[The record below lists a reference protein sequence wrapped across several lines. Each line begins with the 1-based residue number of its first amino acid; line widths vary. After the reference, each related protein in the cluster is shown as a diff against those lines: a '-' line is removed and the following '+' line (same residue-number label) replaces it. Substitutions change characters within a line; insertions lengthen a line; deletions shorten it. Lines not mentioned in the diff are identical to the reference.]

1 MTRPGTRSFLFL
13 SVVVATWAPAA
24 AQAQGE
30 FLYKRDYT
38 FERLEASR
46 VVNDADDAGTI
57 RLVTQVWH
65 PVKNDQH
72 KVVFFSHGST
82 GALALSPL
90 EFGGDGSAR
99 QWLQFFIER
108 GYTIVW
114 PFRRGR
120 GLSTGKYIEEC
131 ATLVGEC
138 TPAQQLALTDR
149 GLASA
154 LEDNYAVIDQL
165 VIGKM
170 VPKDAKLLLAGQ
182 SRGGYLS
189 LIMAGERP
197 GQVQGAVNFA
207 GAWQSMQE
215 RLSPA
220 DIQHR
225 LDVQGGPLARA
236 ARKSTRAHPLDLR
249 GPRPELHRAGTAGAV
264 PDLARSRRQGRFPLH
279 RGTQPSER
287 TPRAGSR
294 RALVRGARGLPQEAR
309 VIRPQGANRARREGV
324 DRSGREG
331 SSVGIRTYSRTSGGT
346 VAITATAVVGAGRG
360 SSTSPIM

>member
-1 MTRPGTRSFLFL
+1 
-13 SVVVATWAPAA
+13 
-24 AQAQGE
+24 
-30 FLYKRDYT
+30 
-38 FERLEASR
+38 
-46 VVNDADDAGTI
+46 
-57 RLVTQVWH
+57 
-65 PVKNDQH
+65 
-72 KVVFFSHGST
+72 
-82 GALALSPL
+82 
-90 EFGGDGSAR
+90 
-99 QWLQFFIER
+99 
-108 GYTIVW
+108 VW

-236 ARKSTRAHPLDLR
+236 ARKSTAPTLWIYAARDPNYTAQA
-249 GPRPELHRAGTAGAV
+249 PRELFRIWREAG
-264 PDLARSRRQGRFPLH
+264 
-279 RGTQPSER
+279 
-287 TPRAGSR
+287 
-294 RALVRGARGLPQEAR
+294 
-309 VIRPQGANRARREGV
+309 
-324 DRSGREG
+324 
-331 SSVGIRTYSRTSGGT
+331 
-346 VAITATAVVGAGRG
+346 GRG
-360 SSTSPIM
+360 DFHFIEEHNLPNAHLALGAAALWSAELEAFLKKLE

>member
-149 GLASA
+149 GLASG

-236 ARKSTRAHPLDLR
+236 ARKSTAPTLWIYAARDPNYTAQAPRELFRIWREAGGRGDFHFIEQHDLPNAHF
-249 GPRPELHRAGTAGAV
+249 A
-264 PDLARSRRQGRFPLH
+264 
-279 RGTQPSER
+279 
-287 TPRAGSR
+287 
-294 RALVRGARGLPQEAR
+294 
-309 VIRPQGANRARREGV
+309 
-324 DRSGREG
+324 
-331 SSVGIRTYSRTSGGT
+331 
-346 VAITATAVVGAGRG
+346 VGAAALW
-360 SSTSPIM
+360 SAELEAFLKKLE